1 MITRCKGCG
10 AEIMFVQT
18 VAGRMHPVNLP
29 AEKRWVKDP
38 DAHIYALC
46 DTHTSHFATCPKS
59 AEFRGQKE

>member
-1 MITRCKGCG
+1 
-10 AEIMFVQT
+10 MFVQT